1 MGNKPRGGSTTRVLI
16 ADDKYLVGEMI
27 QGLLEDAGY
36 TVVGRAIDGEQAI
49 EMTASL
55 RPDVVLMDIRL
66 PGIDG
71 IEATRR
77 IQARCPTPVVALTAH
92 EDLELVE
99 EATQAGVGAY
109 LIKPPDI
116 REIHRAIKISMA
128 RFADLLKLQ
137 QMNAT
142 LEARNA
148 ELDAFAEMVSH
159 DLKNPLSKIMGYA
172 ELLEMDLEEMTRE
185 EMRHS
190 LHIISKNV
198 RTMTNIIQELLLLSR
213 IRDVDE
219 VETGPLDM
227 KRILRG
233 VRTRLLDDIKKT
245 DATLILPAAWPVAQ
259 GHIAWVEQVWVNYI
273 SNGLK
278 YGGSPPRLEAGFSY
292 EEPTMAT
299 ACCSEVIPRGTRGD
313 RGREAGEMD
322 DDDGVEIYFWLRD
335 NGVGLTPEEQA
346 RLFVPFERLDQMRVE
361 GHGLGLSIVRRIVER
376 LGGRVGID
384 SEVGQG
390 SLFWFTLPVA

>member
-1 MGNKPRGGSTTRVLI
+1 MENKFKGQSTIRVLI

-36 TVVGRAIDGEQAI
+36 SVVGRAIDGEQAV

-77 IQARCPTPVVALTAH
+77 IQGCCPTPVVALTAH
-92 EDLELVE
+92 EDLELVA
-99 EATQAGVGAY
+99 EATEAGVGAY

-116 REIHRAIKISMA
+116 REIHRAIKISTA
-128 RFADLLKLQ
+128 RFEDLLRLQ
-137 QMNAT
+137 RMNEA

-159 DLKNPLSKIMGYA
+159 DLKNPLGKILGYA
-172 ELLEMDLEEMTRE
+172 ELLGMDLEEMAKE
-185 EMRHS
+185 DIRHS
-190 LHIISKNV
+190 LRIISRNA
-198 RTMTNIIQELLLLSR
+198 RTMNNIIQELLLLSR

-227 KRILRG
+227 ERILQSVHSRMIDEIEKFG
-233 VRTRLLDDIKKT
+233 AV
-245 DATLILPAAWPVAQ
+245 LILPDAWPVVQ
-259 GHIAWVEQVWVNYI
+259 GHIVWVEQVWINYI

-278 YGGSPPRLEAGFSY
+278 YGGSPPRLEVGFSY
-292 EEPTMAT
+292 EEPSITT
-299 ACCSEVIPRGTRGD
+299 TGCPDIITSSEETQDI
-313 RGREAGEMD
+313 E
-322 DDDGVEIYFWLRD
+322 EIYFWVRD
-335 NGVGLTPEEQA
+335 NGEGLTPEEQE

-376 LGGRVGID
+376 LGGRVGIE
-384 SEVGQG
+384 SEVGKG
-390 SLFWFTLPVA
+390 SIFWFTLPAA

>member
-1 MGNKPRGGSTTRVLI
+1 MENQLKRQSAIRVLI
-16 ADDKYLVGEMI
+16 TDDKYLVGEMI

-36 TVVGRAIDGEQAI
+36 LVVGRATDGEQAV
-49 EMTASL
+49 EMTAAL

-77 IQARCPTPVVALTAH
+77 IQACCPTPVVALTAH
-92 EDLELVE
+92 EDLALVA
-99 EATQAGVGAY
+99 EATEAGVGAY

-116 REIHRAIKISMA
+116 REIHRAIRISTA
-128 RFADLLKLQ
+128 RFEDLLRLQ
-137 QMNAT
+137 RMNEA

-159 DLKNPLSKIMGYA
+159 DLKNPLAKIRGYA
-172 ELLEMDLEEMTRE
+172 ELLEMDMEEMTKE
-185 EMRHS
+185 EVCHS

-198 RTMTNIIQELLLLSR
+198 RTMDNIIQELLLLAR

-227 KRILRG
+227 ERILRS
-233 VRTRLLDDIKKT
+233 VRARLIDDIEKAN
-245 DATLILPAAWPVAQ
+245 ATFISPDQWPVSR
-259 GHIAWVEQVWVNYI
+259 GHIAWVEQVWINYI

-278 YGGSPPRLEAGFSY
+278 YGGSPPRLEVGFSY
-292 EEPTMAT
+292 EKPTMT
-299 ACCSEVIPRGTRGD
+299 TTCCPEIIAPSENAEEETP
-313 RGREAGEMD
+313 E
-322 DDDGVEIYFWLRD
+322 EIYFWLRD
-335 NGVGLTPEEQA
+335 NGAGLTPEAQE

-376 LGGRVGID
+376 LGGRVGIE
-384 SEVGQG
+384 SEVGAG
-390 SLFWFTLPVA
+390 SLFWFTLPAV

>member
-1 MGNKPRGGSTTRVLI
+1 MENRRRRQSTTRVLI

-36 TVVGRAIDGEQAI
+36 AVVGRASDGEQAI
-49 EMTASL
+49 EMTAAL

-77 IQARCPTPVVALTAH
+77 IQARCPTPVVALTAY

-99 EATQAGVGAY
+99 EATQAGIGAY

-128 RFADLLKLQ
+128 RFEDLLMLQ
-137 QMNAT
+137 QMNKA

-159 DLKNPLSKIMGYA
+159 DLKNPLGKILGYA
-172 ELLEMDLEEMTRE
+172 ELLEMDIEELTGE
-185 EMRHS
+185 EIHHS
-190 LHIISKNV
+190 LHTISKNV
-198 RTMTNIIQELLLLSR
+198 RTMNNIIQELLLLSR

-227 KRILRG
+227 EKILES
-233 VRTRLLDDIKKT
+233 VRSRLIDDIEKANVT
-245 DATLILPAAWPVAQ
+245 FLLPDRWPVVQ
-259 GHIAWVEQVWVNYI
+259 GHIVWVEQVWINYI
-273 SNGLK
+273 SNGIK
-278 YGGSPPRLEAGFSY
+278 YGGSPPRLEVGFSY
-292 EEPTMAT
+292 EHPKLTMTCCPEIFDPSGDT
-299 ACCSEVIPRGTRGD
+299 ARAE
-313 RGREAGEMD
+313 ELEELE
-322 DDDGVEIYFWLRD
+322 EIYFWLRD
-335 NGVGLTPEEQA
+335 NGAGLKPEEQA

-361 GHGLGLSIVRRIVER
+361 GHGLGLSIVRRIVEQ

>member
-1 MGNKPRGGSTTRVLI
+1 MENKPTGQSVTRVLI

-36 TVVGRAIDGEQAI
+36 SVVGRAIDGEQAV

-77 IQARCPTPVVALTAH
+77 IQDQCPTPVVALTAH

-137 QMNAT
+137 QMNVT

-159 DLKNPLSKIMGYA
+159 DLKNPLGKIRGYA
-172 ELLEMDLEEMTRE
+172 ELLEMDMEDLTKEEVC
-185 EMRHS
+185 HS

-198 RTMTNIIQELLLLSR
+198 RTMDNIIQELLLLSR

-227 KRILRG
+227 KRILRS
-233 VRTRLLDDIKKT
+233 VRARLIDDIEKA
-245 DATLILPAAWPVAQ
+245 DATFILPNQWPVSQ
-259 GHIAWVEQVWVNYI
+259 GHIVWVEQVWINYI
-273 SNGLK
+273 SNGIK

-292 EEPTMAT
+292 EKPNLAT
-299 ACCSEVIPRGTRGD
+299 ICCPDIDASSENAEDI
-313 RGREAGEMD
+313 E
-322 DDDGVEIYFWLRD
+322 EIYFWLRD

-384 SEVGQG
+384 SAVGQG
-390 SLFWFTLPVA
+390 SLFWFTLPAA